1 MTDFLKL
8 SAGLSVYND
17 RRFHGYVIGRAEW
30 LLDGDIQ
37 TVESTIIKEKKDY
50 LRINVSGYE
59 AGRLLRGRLVVTML
73 KRDLKIPEGR
83 AGGTATD
90 KNISIRRRKGTLEC
104 AFRENERLFYFDRK
118 QVDAYLKTVRDTNP
132 IHDGEWAV
140 IPGLMLLD
148 FILEKEFLT
157 GGAKKGTIRF
167 FNPMRVNDRFRI
179 RQDSKELKIVSESGT
194 VGFAS
199 IDAHT

>member
-8 SAGLSVYND
+8 ASGLSVYND

-30 LLDGDIQ
+30 LLDGNIQ

-59 AGRLLRGRLVVTML
+59 AGRLLHGRLVVTML

-83 AGGTATD
+83 AGGPASD
-90 KNISIRRRKGTLEC
+90 KSIFIRRKDTEKC
-104 AFRENERLFYFDRK
+104 ASGENERLFNFNRK

-132 IHDGEWAV
+132 IHDGERAV
-140 IPGLMLLD
+140 IPGLMLLN
-148 FILEKEFLT
+148 FILEKGFLT

-179 RQDSKELKIVSESGT
+179 WQDSKELKIVSESGT
-194 VGFAS
+194 VDFAS
-199 IDAHT
+199 IDAHI